1 MSAVAT
7 RSGVAKATLYN
18 HFRTKDDVLRALVLR
33 EVELL
38 ADDADAATA
47 QARADGADLVAAAA
61 AGLARAGGIA
71 AEHVAARRVAA
82 EDPGAL
88 APLLVADDGPAGS
101 PPAPGCR
108 PCSGSPPDDPL
119 VRLAAGW
126 VVGQVLDPQDPAAQ
140 MVTATALARAAA
152 QSRRGLRDPAA
163 ALEEALSGA
172 LDPGA
177 VDPAPSGTGLTA
189 RAPVRRPLLC
199 RRALLRPTDWRPAS
213 AARLALAPVHPVRMP
228 ATGVTRRRLSR
239 RARRSRPSAGAP
251 ARPRPPGRG
260 RRRRAARGRPR
271 TGTASR

>member
-1 MSAVAT
+1 MTTSSLTSQSPVPADASASATSGAGLHVRAGNTMSRTRAGLLDGAVSVIERGGLRSVTMSAVAT
-7 RSGVAKATLYN
+7 RSGVSKATLYN

-82 EDPGAL
+82 EAPGAL
-88 APLLVADDGPAGS
+88 APLLVADDS
-101 PPAPGCR
+101 PGWLAARTRLSALLGV
-108 PCSGSPPDDPL
+108 PPDDPL

-172 LDPGA
+172 SDPGA
-177 VDPAPSGTGLTA
+177 VDPG
-189 RAPVRRPLLC
+189 
-199 RRALLRPTDWRPAS
+199 
-213 AARLALAPVHPVRMP
+213 
-228 ATGVTRRRLSR
+228 
-239 RARRSRPSAGAP
+239 AG
-251 ARPRPPGRG
+251 PGPG
-260 RRRRAARGRPR
+260 
-271 TGTASR
+271 